1 MNNEEKI
8 LEILTQ
14 MQQDISD
21 LKTGQANLEAG
32 QAALHKDVEQI
43 KNDIQFMWE
52 DIDRISDRLGVQED
66 IVKKRVL

>member
-1 MNNEEKI
+1 M
-8 LEILTQ
+8 TQ
-14 MQQDISD
+14 MQQDISN

-66 IVKKRVL
+66 IVKKGFCK